1 MTWRGLG
8 WVSWTE
14 SGSWLITS
22 VHKLQLYDIDSS
34 TKTTILNYCSYVQWV
49 PGSDVVVAQN
59 RNSLCVWYNID
70 APERVT
76 MFPLKGDIVDLER
89 NDGKTEVIVSEG
101 VNTVS
106 YTLDEGL
113 IEFGTAID
121 DGDYHRATA
130 FLETLEMSTETEA
143 MWKTLSRLALEARQ
157 LHIAERCFAALGN
170 MAKARFLHETN
181 TIADQ
186 AAQEHGG
193 DGTDHY
199 LVRARLAML
208 DKNYKLAEMIFLEQ
222 NATEEAMDM
231 YQELHMWDEC
241 IMVAEAK
248 GHPMLDKLRRGYYE
262 WLLDTQQEE
271 KAGEVQEGQGDY
283 LAAIN
288 LYLRAGLPAR
298 AARLAMGRD
307 ELLTHGDVINRVSVA
322 LVRAELYEQAGDLFE
337 KVGNPRKALEC
348 YCKGSA
354 FLKAVELARLA
365 FPAEVVTLEEAW
377 GDHLVQQKQLDA
389 AINHYIEARC
399 SIKAIE
405 AALGARQWKKA
416 IYILDLQD
424 RQTAAKY
431 YLRIAQH
438 YAALQEYQAAEE
450 LYVKADQTKDA
461 IDMYTQA
468 GLWEQA
474 HKLAIKC
481 MSRED
486 VSVLYITQAQE
497 MEKQGKYK
505 EAESVGLALAVALT
519 VHSRGTHLVRGC
531 NSAALP
537 ADARTAIATNDCPF
551 NTTRIYDTALAL
563 WFPSMLLAVAEAVLS
578 GRCCLVALILRGVGP
593 CARSGDKEQLARPSA
608 AQEGPREL
616 QQLLPGRADTRH
628 GLQLLPGPS
637 APSLPRILGRRARD
651 GPGKAPSL
659 LYAQRGRSRAGLG
672 PAALLQSGVSFPC
685 LCSGRGG
692 R

>member
-1 MTWRGLG
+1 MRL
-8 WVSWTE
+8 
-14 SGSWLITS
+14 
-22 VHKLQLYDIDSS
+22 HLYDIESS

-59 RNSLCVWYNID
+59 RNSLCIWYNID

-89 NDGKTEVIVSEG
+89 NNGKTEVIVSEG

-130 FLETLEMSTETEA
+130 FLETLEMSAETEA

-157 LHIAERCFAALGN
+157 LHIAKRCFAALGN
-170 MAKARFLHETN
+170 MAKAQFLHETS

-186 AAQEHGG
+186 AAQEHVSQTSVVSMAMCLLNG
-193 DGTDHY
+193 
-199 LVRARLAML
+199 AFRLTL
-208 DKNYKLAEMIFLEQ
+208 CSLTQ

-241 IMVAEAK
+241 IVVAEAK
-248 GHPMLDKLRRGYYE
+248 GHPMLDKLRRDYYQ

-283 LAAIN
+283 LAAIS
-288 LYLRAGLPAR
+288 LYLRAGLPAK
-298 AARLAMGRD
+298 AARLAMSRD
-307 ELLTHGDVINRVSVA
+307 ELLTNGDIINKVSMA
-322 LVRAELYEQAGDLFE
+322 LIRGELYEQAGDLLE
-337 KVGNPRKALEC
+337 KVGNSRRALEC

-365 FPAEVVTLEEAW
+365 FPGEVVKLEEAW

-424 RQTAAKY
+424 KETAAKY
-431 YLRIAQH
+431 YPKIAQH
-438 YAALQEYQAAEE
+438 YAALQEYQ
-450 LYVKADQTKDA
+450 VRSQTTIVDA
-461 IDMYTQA
+461 
-468 GLWEQA
+468 
-474 HKLAIKC
+474 
-481 MSRED
+481 
-486 VSVLYITQAQE
+486 
-497 MEKQGKYK
+497 
-505 EAESVGLALAVALT
+505 
-519 VHSRGTHLVRGC
+519 
-531 NSAALP
+531 
-537 ADARTAIATNDCPF
+537 
-551 NTTRIYDTALAL
+551 
-563 WFPSMLLAVAEAVLS
+563 
-578 GRCCLVALILRGVGP
+578 
-593 CARSGDKEQLARPSA
+593 
-608 AQEGPREL
+608 
-616 QQLLPGRADTRH
+616 
-628 GLQLLPGPS
+628 
-637 APSLPRILGRRARD
+637 
-651 GPGKAPSL
+651 
-659 LYAQRGRSRAGLG
+659 
-672 PAALLQSGVSFPC
+672 
-685 LCSGRGG
+685 LCVP
-692 R
+692 

>member
-1 MTWRGLG
+1 MR
-8 WVSWTE
+8 
-14 SGSWLITS
+14 
-22 VHKLQLYDIDSS
+22 LQLYDVESS

-49 PGSDVVVAQN
+49 PGSDVVVAQS
-59 RNSLCVWYNID
+59 RNNLCIWYNID

-181 TIADQ
+181 AIADQ

-241 IMVAEAK
+241 IVVAEAK
-248 GHPMLDKLRRGYYE
+248 GHPMLDKLRRGYYQ

-283 LAAIN
+283 LAAIS
-288 LYLRAGLPAR
+288 LYLRAGLPAK
-298 AARLAMGRD
+298 AARLAMSRD
-307 ELLTHGDVINRVSVA
+307 ELMTNGDVINRISTA
-322 LVRAELYEQAGDLFE
+322 LIRGELYEQAGDLFE
-337 KVGNPRKALEC
+337 KVGNPQKALEC

-365 FPAEVVTLEEAW
+365 FPAEVVKLEEAW

-424 RQTAAKY
+424 KQTAAKY
-431 YLRIAQH
+431 YPKIAQH
-438 YAALQEYQAAEE
+438 YAALQEYQ
-450 LYVKADQTKDA
+450 
-461 IDMYTQA
+461 
-468 GLWEQA
+468 
-474 HKLAIKC
+474 
-481 MSRED
+481 
-486 VSVLYITQAQE
+486 
-497 MEKQGKYK
+497 
-505 EAESVGLALAVALT
+505 
-519 VHSRGTHLVRGC
+519 
-531 NSAALP
+531 
-537 ADARTAIATNDCPF
+537 
-551 NTTRIYDTALAL
+551 
-563 WFPSMLLAVAEAVLS
+563 
-578 GRCCLVALILRGVGP
+578 
-593 CARSGDKEQLARPSA
+593 
-608 AQEGPREL
+608 
-616 QQLLPGRADTRH
+616 
-628 GLQLLPGPS
+628 
-637 APSLPRILGRRARD
+637 
-651 GPGKAPSL
+651 
-659 LYAQRGRSRAGLG
+659 
-672 PAALLQSGVSFPC
+672 VSFPFC
-685 LCSGRGG
+685 TYIQGCPVPGAESSTCSC
-692 R
+692 

>member
-1 MTWRGLG
+1 
-8 WVSWTE
+8 
-14 SGSWLITS
+14 
-22 VHKLQLYDIDSS
+22 
-34 TKTTILNYCSYVQWV
+34 
-49 PGSDVVVAQN
+49 VVAQN

-89 NDGKTEVIVSEG
+89 NDGKTEVVVSEG

-143 MWKTLSRLALEARQ
+143 MWRTLSRLALEARQ

-170 MAKARFLHETN
+170 TAKARFLHETN
-181 TIADQ
+181 AIADQ

-248 GHPMLDKLRRGYYE
+248 GHPMLDKLRRGYYQ

-283 LAAIN
+283 LAAVS
-288 LYLRAGLPAR
+288 LYLRAGLPAK
-298 AARLAMGRD
+298 AARLAMSRE
-307 ELLTHGDVINRVSVA
+307 ELLTNGDVISKVSTA
-322 LVRAELYEQAGDLFE
+322 LIRGELYEQFSCPLT
-337 KVGNPRKALEC
+337 
-348 YCKGSA
+348 
-354 FLKAVELARLA
+354 AVELARLA
-365 FPAEVVTLEEAW
+365 FPAEVVQLEEAW

-416 IYILDLQD
+416 IYILEMQD
-424 RQTAAKY
+424 KQTAAKY
-431 YLRIAQH
+431 YLKIAQH
-438 YAALQEYQAAEE
+438 YAALQEYQ
-450 LYVKADQTKDA
+450 VRPQTPFP
-461 IDMYTQA
+461 
-468 GLWEQA
+468 GWE
-474 HKLAIKC
+474 
-481 MSRED
+481 
-486 VSVLYITQAQE
+486 
-497 MEKQGKYK
+497 
-505 EAESVGLALAVALT
+505 
-519 VHSRGTHLVRGC
+519 
-531 NSAALP
+531 
-537 ADARTAIATNDCPF
+537 
-551 NTTRIYDTALAL
+551 
-563 WFPSMLLAVAEAVLS
+563 
-578 GRCCLVALILRGVGP
+578 
-593 CARSGDKEQLARPSA
+593 
-608 AQEGPREL
+608 
-616 QQLLPGRADTRH
+616 
-628 GLQLLPGPS
+628 
-637 APSLPRILGRRARD
+637 
-651 GPGKAPSL
+651 
-659 LYAQRGRSRAGLG
+659 
-672 PAALLQSGVSFPC
+672 
-685 LCSGRGG
+685 
-692 R
+692 